1 MKILDGMQQF
11 IPSKKL
17 VTRPSD
23 PSWWTPECTA
33 AVRAKQL
40 SWKRFQRNP
49 VQQNEDR
56 YRLSSSNC
64 AACIRQAK
72 ARESA
77 RLRRLLHSGSLP
89 SKKWWSTVKKAGG
102 EGRNTSISIIR
113 DDHGQEHSTA
123 EDIAGCFGRFFSKKC
138 CLENGDF
145 DQADIPIFP
154 PRCTSAL
161 NSVRFRPSTVRRLL
175 RQLDPSKAT
184 GPDIVPSRVLKECA
198 EVLAP
203 PFSNLFSLCFRC
215 GIQPTGW
222 KIANVVPVYKKKAR
236 SETKNYRPVSLLS
249 IASKVMEKIINTS
262 IMNFLERENLLS
274 AYQFGFRSG
283 LGAAD
288 LLTALNREWL
298 TSINT
303 GGAVRVLAVHI
314 AGAFDKVSHAGVLHK
329 LSSYGVGGSLHRWLT
344 DYLSNRTLQVVVG
357 GATSQ
362 PFPVAAGV
370 PQGSILGPT
379 LFLVYVNDAA
389 DVLPDSVYPATYAD
403 DTTLYSTLSSVEAC
417 ATECQNFQ
425 MGVNNLAHWGA
436 TWKIQ
441 FEPSKSQ
448 AMVISR
454 HKNDWAIP
462 PVSFNGHVVDEVDTM
477 RLLGVTFD
485 RHLSYSP
492 HLRSTAVR
500 AAQRIGF
507 LRKAFTLL
515 DHHGRTVAYKGFIRP
530 VLEYCPL
537 VWSGAAACHLERLDK
552 VQKRA
557 LSLIGAGTIIDSLAL
572 RRTVSALCLLYKLLS
587 GPRLTT
593 LQSLLPAQLT
603 PVDNPRTRHQLSES
617 HSFRLSLD
625 LPVRSNAT
633 IARSFPHGYV
643 KTWNSLPPSMLEDAP
658 TLKGLQAFKIKVH
671 KHLIRTNWLWA
682 TNMTQ

>member
-1 MKILDGMQQF
+1 MMVLAH
-11 IPSKKL
+11 P
-17 VTRPSD
+17 
-23 PSWWTPECTA
+23 
-33 AVRAKQL
+33 
-40 SWKRFQRNP
+40 
-49 VQQNEDR
+49 
-56 YRLSSSNC
+56 
-64 AACIRQAK
+64 
-72 ARESA
+72 
-77 RLRRLLHSGSLP
+77 
-89 SKKWWSTVKKAGG
+89 
-102 EGRNTSISIIR
+102 
-113 DDHGQEHSTA
+113 
-123 EDIAGCFGRFFSKKC
+123 FSK
-138 CLENGDF
+138 LH
-145 DQADIPIFP
+145 
-154 PRCTSAL
+154 
-161 NSVRFRPSTVRRLL
+161 
-175 RQLDPSKAT
+175 
-184 GPDIVPSRVLKECA
+184 
-198 EVLAP
+198 
-203 PFSNLFSLCFRC
+203 SLCFRC
-215 GIQPTGW
+215 GIRPFGW
-222 KIANVVPVYKKKAR
+222 KIANVVPVHQKKAR

-283 LGAAD
+283 LSAAD

-303 GGAVRVLAVHI
+303 GGAVRVLAVDI

-329 LSSYGVGGSLHRWLT
+329 LPSYGVGGSLHRWLT
-344 DYLSNRTLQVVVG
+344 DYLSNKTLQVVVG

-370 PQGSILGPT
+370 PMEASSAQPFS
-379 LFLVYVNDAA
+379 YVNDAA

-403 DTTLYSTLSSVEAC
+403 DTTLYSTLASVESS
-417 ATECQNFQ
+417 ATECQKFQ

-454 HKNDWAIP
+454 HKNYWAIP

-485 RHLSYSP
+485 RHLSYSS
-492 HLRSTAVR
+492 HLHSTAVR

-515 DHHGRTVAYKGFIRP
+515 DHHGQTVAYKGFIRP

-537 VWSGAAACHLERLDK
+537 VWSGAAACHHESLDR
-552 VQKRA
+552 VQKHA
-557 LSLIGAGTIIDSLAL
+557 LSLIGEGTIIDSHAL

-593 LQSLLPAQLT
+593 LQPLLPVQLT
-603 PVDNPRTRHQLSES
+603 PVDNPRLRTRHQLLREP
-617 HSFRLSLD
+617 FILA
-625 LPVRSNAT
+625 LP
-633 IARSFPHGYV
+633 
-643 KTWNSLPPSMLEDAP
+643 
-658 TLKGLQAFKIKVH
+658 
-671 KHLIRTNWLWA
+671 
-682 TNMTQ
+682 